1 METNHMSFSDLGNKN
16 AKPHVDTPEQA
27 QARAQAAA
35 DVKAKA
41 DAKAARAA
49 AHREGKKTQ
58 QSVKTTSDPAKVANA
73 EPTNT

>member
-1 METNHMSFSDLGNKN
+1 MSFSDLGNKN

-27 QARAQAAA
+27 EARAQAAA

-49 AHREGKKTQ
+49 AHQEGKKTQ
-58 QSVKTTSDPAKVANA
+58 QDATTPSDPGKVAKGG
-73 EPTNT
+73 PTNT